1 MVSHS
6 SFTVLLF
13 SSASVIKSSLVIPE
27 SPPLIISESPLPWE
41 TDKQTNKQTKYM
53 GLRQDKTNAYSE
65 TSAQAGSDALTT
77 FLAIE

>member
-1 MVSHS
+1 
-6 SFTVLLF
+6 
-13 SSASVIKSSLVIPE
+13 
-27 SPPLIISESPLPWE
+27 
-41 TDKQTNKQTKYM
+41 M